1 MNRDAALSPGDAV
14 LVVGGTGLI
23 GRALAAAALAAG
35 LRPLLVA
42 RHDPPA
48 GVVAPGA
55 RCLRADRRELPALID
70 SGALLHEHERDHER
84 ALGVVDVLA
93 EGADEAAPLLAAL
106 STRRGRFV
114 AIGSAAVFGQAARGL
129 RHAES
134 AAPQPGTDAMRRK
147 VALEQ
152 LVTEAHRRT
161 QAACVLRITY
171 PYGPGHG
178 PLTPLGRARD
188 LFERLQGDG
197 PIDWVAPGVFAPLQP
212 LAVADLARVI
222 VALLTRPAP
231 PPPLLHVAG
240 PETLDWDAYLQR
252 LTQGRAL
259 GGRLRLHDGDALAA
273 MQPQARWIVEY
284 LRHAP
289 LLDDGALQG
298 LGLACRTPLAQA
310 VPAWAEWCLSGRP

>member
-1 MNRDAALSPGDAV
+1 MKGDAALSAGDEV

-23 GRALAAAALAAG
+23 GRALAAALLAAG
-35 LRPLLVA
+35 VRPLLVA
-42 RHDPPA
+42 RHDPPS
-48 GVVAPGA
+48 GVVVPGA

-70 SGALLHEHERDHER
+70 SGALLREHER

-93 EGADEAAPLLAAL
+93 GGADEVGPLLAAL
-106 STRRGRFV
+106 SARRGRLV
-114 AIGSAAVFGQAARGL
+114 AIGSAAVFGQAVRGL
-129 RHAES
+129 RHAET
-134 AAPQPGTDAMRRK
+134 AAPQPATDAMRRK

-152 LVTEAHRRT
+152 LVTDVHRRT
-161 QAACVLRITY
+161 QAACVLRIAY

-188 LFERLQGDG
+188 LFERLHGDG
-197 PIDWVAPGVFAPLQP
+197 PIDWVAAGVFAPLQP
-212 LAVADLARVI
+212 LAVGDLARVI

-240 PETLDWDAYLQR
+240 PETLDWDAYLQC
-252 LTQGRAL
+252 LVQGRAL
-259 GGRLRLHDGDALAA
+259 GSRLRLHDVGALLA

-284 LRHAP
+284 LRDAP

-298 LGLACRTPLAQA
+298 LGLACRTPLAAA
-310 VPAWAEWCLSGRP
+310 VPAWAEWCRSGRP